1 MKINKR
7 KIQAAETKRKLYDNA
22 KRLFLEH
29 GADSVSV
36 DSIVKAAG
44 VAKGSFYVHFESKDN
59 LASILLTDYVND
71 VDSEYKVFLDSKFNE
86 ETASN
91 LLILMAEKIAEVIE
105 DKIGYDKM
113 KVLYKSHITNTNYT
127 WYSMSYNRKLY
138 KMFSDILEKGI
149 DEEEFRTDI
158 SVDTLAN
165 HLILAMRGITFE
177 WCIRYPDVN
186 LKEQYLTHYK
196 ILLNGI
202 IKQ

>member
-29 GADSVSV
+29 GVDSVSV

-149 DEEEFRTDI
+149 AEEEFRTDI

-177 WCIRYPDVN
+177 WCIRYPNFN

-202 IKQ
+202 IRQ

>member
-29 GADSVSV
+29 GVDSVSV

-177 WCIRYPDVN
+177 WCIRYPNFN

-202 IKQ
+202 IRQ

>member
-7 KIQAAETKRKLYDNA
+7 KIQAAETKKRLYDNA
-22 KRLFLEH
+22 KRLFLEY
-29 GADSVSV
+29 GVDNVSV
-36 DSIVKAAG
+36 DSIAKAAG
-44 VAKGSFYVHFESKDN
+44 VAKGSFYVHFESKDT

-71 VDSEYKVFLDSKFNE
+71 VDSEYKIFLDSKFNK

-105 DKIGYDKM
+105 DKIGYEKM
-113 KVLYKSHITNTNYT
+113 RILYKSHISNTNYT
-127 WYSMSYNRKLY
+127 GYSMSYNRKLY
-138 KMFSDILEKGI
+138 KMFSYILEKGI
-149 DEEEFRTDI
+149 DQEEFRTDI

-177 WCIRYPDVN
+177 WSIRYPDFN

>member
-29 GADSVSV
+29 GVDSVSV

-91 LLILMAEKIAEVIE
+91 LLILIAEKIAEVIE

-177 WCIRYPDVN
+177 WCIRYPSFN